1 MEISKKSSLITRNAN
16 SKPIK
21 NYTRRSLYKNRLI
34 IELEEQESVLRK
46 PLENCMVRCKMLS
59 VLNVLDVALLA

>member
-34 IELEEQESVLRK
+34 VLEEQESVLRM
-46 PLENCMVRCKMLS
+46 PLENCMVRCMMLS